1 MSNRRFSWQFRVQL
15 CSDIRSGVITRL
27 GAQRKHRLSGQLMTL
42 WLGQFDR
49 GELSQRW
56 PSPPWRTSASS
67 RSLRYSARWASSPCK
82 STCLKN
88 TTVRTRA
95 SYDPSLI
102 ITGPPAARSRGMRH
116 DRPGAK
122 HLLLPLTRG
131 RSDASDAQ
139 LLERIDAIQRESP
152 SYGVRR
158 VHAELRRQGVT
169 VNHKR
174 VWRVMHEFGR
184 MAARSRRFLRCPPT
198 ATIVYPNLYRNR
210 IPQALDQVW
219 VADLTYI
226 RLHYGF
232 CYLAAILDACSRKAI
247 GYALSRS
254 VDAQL
259 TLAALRAAIQRRR
272 PPPGCIHHSD
282 QGVQY
287 ACAEYRNACRRTAC
301 VAR

>member
-1 MSNRRFSWQFRVQL
+1 MIGL
-15 CSDIRSGVITRL
+15 PRSTYYYRPGSR
-27 GAQRKHRLSGQLMTL
+27 
-42 WLGQFDR
+42 DR
-49 GELSQRW
+49 ELS
-56 PSPPWRTSASS
+56 
-67 RSLRYSARWASSPCK
+67 
-82 STCLKN
+82 
-88 TTVRTRA
+88 
-95 SYDPSLI
+95 D
-102 ITGPPAARSRGMRH
+102 M
-116 DRPGAK
+116 D
-122 HLLLPLTRG
+122 
-131 RSDASDAQ
+131 
-139 LLERIDAIQRESP
+139 LLELIDAIQREFP

-158 VHAELRRQGVT
+158 VQAELCRRGRT

-184 MAARSRRFLRCPPT
+184 MAARSRRYLRRPPT
-198 ATIVYPNLYRNR
+198 ATVVYPNLYRNR
-210 IPQALDQVW
+210 IPPALDQVW

-259 TLAALRAAIQRRR
+259 TLAALRAAIDRRH

-287 ACAEYRNACRRTAC
+287 ACAEYRSVLQVHGIRSSMSAKGYPYDNAQIESFMKTLKSEEVYRADYARFEDVVRRLPRFIDE
-301 VAR
+301 VYNARRLHSALGYRPPNEFEAQLAQAAS